1 MIGFFIMIALTIT
14 LKTNRKKE
22 TKSMVKA
29 KNSNKIL
36 KTVTKIKIG
45 VTHYIQGFTTI
56 FDYKSVKDGIIQN
69 KRNEEVMVIPDI
81 LVVAYPYI
89 F

>member
-1 MIGFFIMIALTIT
+1 M
-14 LKTNRKKE
+14 
-22 TKSMVKA
+22 
-29 KNSNKIL
+29 
-36 KTVTKIKIG
+36 TKIKI
-45 VTHYIQGFTTI
+45 VATHYIQGFTTI

-69 KRNEEVMVIPDI
+69 KRNEEVKLIPDI

>member
-1 MIGFFIMIALTIT
+1 MTVITIT
-14 LKTNRKKE
+14 LKSNRKME

-29 KNSNKIL
+29 KNRNKIL
-36 KTVTKIKIG
+36 KTVTKIKI
-45 VTHYIQGFTTI
+45 VITHYTQVFTTI

-69 KRNEEVMVIPDI
+69 KRNEEVKLIPDI
-81 LVVAYPYI
+81 LVVTYPYI

>member
-1 MIGFFIMIALTIT
+1 MTVLTIT
-14 LKTNRKKE
+14 LKSNRKME

-29 KNSNKIL
+29 KNRNKIL
-36 KTVTKIKIG
+36 KTVTKIKI
-45 VTHYIQGFTTI
+45 VITHYTQVFTTI

-69 KRNEEVMVIPDI
+69 KRNEEVKLITDI

>member
-1 MIGFFIMIALTIT
+1 MI
-14 LKTNRKKE
+14 
-22 TKSMVKA
+22 KA
-29 KNSNKIL
+29 KNRNKIL
-36 KTVTKIKIG
+36 KTVTKKKIG
-45 VTHYIQGFTTI
+45 VTHYTQRFTTI

-69 KRNEEVMVIPDI
+69 KRNEEVKLIPDI